1 MRVAGVICE
10 YNPFHRGHEWMLRE
24 LRAQGMDAIV
34 CAMSGNTVQ
43 RGEVGVADKFARAEM
58 AVRCGADLVLELP
71 SPWASATAETFA
83 RGGVSL
89 LQQTGVVTHLAF
101 GSECGDAAAL
111 RKLAAVLDS
120 EEYHAAVRRHLSGG
134 ESFAVCRQKAAAVLV
149 GEETAALLASP
160 NNNLAVEY
168 CRALSALES
177 TMEPITV
184 RRIGAG
190 HDGGVEGGI
199 ASASYLRELLFMG
212 REEEAMHLM
221 SDAAA
226 AVLRREL
233 SAGRAP
239 ASLKVCERAVLGKL
253 RAMAEED
260 FRQYDGGGE
269 GLYHRLYQ
277 AVRSCAGI
285 EELVDSAKTKRYS
298 HARLRRMLLSAWL
311 DIPQVQK
318 ESRIPYLRVLAANER
333 GRALLRQMRDGGA
346 PVLTKPADVGALGQ
360 EAETLFADESRRAD
374 LCALACPNL
383 RQSVC
388 GQDWRRSPVMV
399 KEE

>member
-111 RKLAAVLDS
+111 QKLAAVLDS
-120 EEYHAAVRRHLSGG
+120 EKYHAAVRRHLSGG

-168 CRALSALES
+168 CRALNALES

-212 REEEAMHLM
+212 REEEALHLM

-239 ASLKVCERAVLGKL
+239 ASLSACERAVLGKL

-269 GLYHRLYQ
+269 GLYHRFYQ

-383 RQSVC
+383 RQSAC

>member
-269 GLYHRLYQ
+269 GLYHRFYQ

-298 HARLRRMLLSAWL
+298 HARLRRMLLSASL
-311 DIPQVQK
+311 LIFSFGTLLSLSPKDIF
-318 ESRIPYLRVLAANER
+318 SNTDI
-333 GRALLRQMRDGGA
+333 
-346 PVLTKPADVGALGQ
+346 
-360 EAETLFADESRRAD
+360 
-374 LCALACPNL
+374 
-383 RQSVC
+383 
-388 GQDWRRSPVMV
+388 
-399 KEE
+399 

>member
-111 RKLAAVLDS
+111 QKLAAVLDS

-168 CRALSALES
+168 CRALNALES

-212 REEEAMHLM
+212 REEEALHLM
-221 SDAAA
+221 SAAAA

-239 ASLKVCERAVLGKL
+239 ASLSACERAVLGKL

-269 GLYHRLYQ
+269 GLYHRFYQ

-374 LCALACPNL
+374 LCALACPDL
-383 RQSVC
+383 GQSAC
-388 GQDWRRSPVMV
+388 GQDWRKSPVMV
-399 KEE
+399 KAE